1 VTSHPHFDPF
11 EQAGEAACLLEEM
24 GFVAVARKR
33 EETVTLELWRAVGS
47 ERRVMRYVLQAPFA
61 SARALADHCAHQF
74 ETAL

>member
-1 VTSHPHFDPF
+1 MDSVDAF

-33 EETVTLELWRAVGS
+33 EGAVLLELWKLMGG
-47 ERRVMRYVLQAPFA
+47 ERRVMRYVLSSTFD
-61 SARALADHCAHQF
+61 SAEDLARHCATQF